1 MTAIARRID
10 SPRSCNSARSIL
22 FRKYQG
28 RIEVSSELSRSLVS
42 YQGNRKRPYYRWFKY
57 KEGFSAALVEHILE
71 RIAPAAGHILDPFA
85 GAGAALFASRDS
97 GRTAEG
103 IELLPIG
110 TFVIAARLAAERVSW
125 EDFKTEFDRFRTGIW
140 RHNDDASCGFRHIRI
155 TEGAFPPD
163 TERDLQSYRT
173 YVYQVTNLNVR
184 KLFELAALCVL
195 EAVSFTR
202 KDGQYLR
209 WDERAPRELRGKK
222 FNKGLIPSFTRA
234 ISAQLQNMLDDMS
247 GLELFAKRQASNESS
262 LSVTEGS
269 CLNILP
275 LIPSGRIDLVIT
287 SPPYCNRYDY
297 TRTYALELAY
307 LGIDEMKLRE
317 LRQSLL
323 SCTVE
328 NRAKVEQLRT
338 DYVSRRQTR
347 LFNSALAAFDN
358 QDALQEVLGIL
369 DAKGKDGLLNNQ
381 NVPRMVRN
389 YFIESSVVIHELAR
403 IVRTGGR
410 VVMVNDNVQYA
421 GEEVP
426 VDLVLSDIAESAG
439 FETEH
444 IWTLGRGKGN
454 SSQQMGEHGRNEL
467 RKCAYV
473 WRRT

>member
-1 MTAIARRID
+1 
-10 SPRSCNSARSIL
+10 
-22 FRKYQG
+22 
-28 RIEVSSELSRSLVS
+28 
-42 YQGNRKRPYYRWFKY
+42 
-57 KEGFSAALVEHILE
+57 
-71 RIAPAAGHILDPFA
+71 
-85 GAGAALFASRDS
+85 
-97 GRTAEG
+97 
-103 IELLPIG
+103 
-110 TFVIAARLAAERVSW
+110 
-125 EDFKTEFDRFRTGIW
+125 
-140 RHNDDASCGFRHIRI
+140 
-155 TEGAFPPD
+155 
-163 TERDLQSYRT
+163 
-173 YVYQVTNLNVR
+173 
-184 KLFELAALCVL
+184 
-195 EAVSFTR
+195 
-202 KDGQYLR
+202 
-209 WDERAPRELRGKK
+209 
-222 FNKGLIPSFTRA
+222 
-234 ISAQLQNMLDDMS
+234 
-247 GLELFAKRQASNESS
+247 
-262 LSVTEGS
+262 
-269 CLNILP
+269 